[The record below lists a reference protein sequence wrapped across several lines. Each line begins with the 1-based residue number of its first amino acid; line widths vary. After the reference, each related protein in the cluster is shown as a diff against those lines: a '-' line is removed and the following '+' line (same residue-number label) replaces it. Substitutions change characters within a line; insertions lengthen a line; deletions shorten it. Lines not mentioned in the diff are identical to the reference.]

1 MENVT
6 TDGDNSQSERS
17 IDLHPENTPFT
28 VYSCVNYSHNSSFK
42 KGKDIDLMTVY
53 D

>member
-1 MENVT
+1 MENNLR

-28 VYSCVNYSHNSSFK
+28 VYSRVYYSHNSS
-42 KGKDIDLMTVY
+42 
-53 D
+53 